1 MIEPPVTIDELHAY
15 ADGELPPDR
24 RDAVEAWLVAHPAD
38 AARVLDWQAQ
48 AELVRARYDAVA
60 NEPVPARF
68 DFKRI
73 DRTGRAWRAIAAAAA
88 VSFVIGGAAGWVAHG
103 AAAAAPSNFD
113 AYTADALD
121 AYKLFVVEVRHPVDV
136 PGAEREHLVQWLSKR
151 VGSDLRAPDLDAMGL
166 MLVGGR
172 LLPGPAGGPSAF
184 FMYEGPSGERFT
196 LTCTP
201 SGSRPTALRYRSAE
215 RYASFYWVDRGLAY
229 VMTGPADRTR
239 LSAIAK
245 AAYDQIDNGTRPG
258 GA

>member
-151 VGSDLRAPDLDAMGL
+151 VGSDLRAPAA
-166 MLVGGR
+166 R
-172 LLPGPAGGPSAF
+172 APSSCTRDRRANAS
-184 FMYEGPSGERFT
+184 PSPVR
-196 LTCTP
+196 P
-201 SGSRPTALRYRSAE
+201 RVRSRRRSATG
-215 RYASFYWVDRGLAY
+215 RRSVMRRSIGSIAASP
-229 VMTGPADRTR
+229 T
-239 LSAIAK
+239 
-245 AAYDQIDNGTRPG
+245 
-258 GA
+258 